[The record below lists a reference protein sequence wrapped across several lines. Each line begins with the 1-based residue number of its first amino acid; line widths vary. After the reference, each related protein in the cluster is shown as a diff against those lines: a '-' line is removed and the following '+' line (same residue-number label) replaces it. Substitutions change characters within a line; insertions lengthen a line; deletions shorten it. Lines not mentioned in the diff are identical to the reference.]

1 MKKRYTCITLFD
13 EKSLNEI
20 YNILSKLAVYKLC
33 KVPYLKYPY
42 SLNDR
47 EKADTLPYHFTLS
60 YWDENNKEEAIKIF
74 KTIHM
79 KRIEILVEDV
89 KIKQGNEDS
98 FNIYFSFTPNN
109 DLKEIQSQI
118 YSKTK
123 NEKFNPD
130 TYLPHISIHSDKDY
144 NKLIEMRDVIMENFK
159 PFRISF
165 DKLGLFEIY
174 PAKRIL

>member
-1 MKKRYTCITLFD
+1 MKRRYTCIALFD
-13 EKSLNEI
+13 EKSLEDI
-20 YNILSKLAVYKLC
+20 HNILSKLKTYKLC
-33 KVPYLKYPY
+33 KVPYLKQPY
-42 SLNDR
+42 TLNDR
-47 EKADTLPYHFTLS
+47 QEADTLPYHFTLS

-74 KTIHM
+74 NTIRM
-79 KRIEILVEDV
+79 KRIEILVEGV

-98 FNIYFSFTPNN
+98 FNMYFSFTPNN

-130 TYLPHISIHSDKDY
+130 IYLPHISIHSDKDY

>member
-1 MKKRYTCITLFD
+1 MKRRYTCITLFD
-13 EKSLNEI
+13 EKSLEEI
-20 YNILSKLAVYKLC
+20 YNILSKLTAYKLC

-42 SLNDR
+42 TLKDR
-47 EKADTLPYHFTLS
+47 EEADTLPYHFTLS

-74 KTIHM
+74 NTIHM
-79 KRIEILVEDV
+79 KRIEVLVEDV

-98 FNIYFSFTPNN
+98 FNMYFSFVPNN
-109 DLKEIQSQI
+109 NLKEIQSQI
-118 YSKTK
+118 YNKTK
-123 NEKFNPD
+123 NEKFNPN

-144 NKLIEMRDVIMENFK
+144 NKLIEMRNVIMENFK